1 MFSRMTDR
9 DRLRWIVA
17 EGALIAG
24 LVAFAL
30 YYLTAFR
37 FGTLLTD
44 DARQGD
50 FQMWYLLPP
59 QIRELDY
66 PSAITGNWKIP
77 LPYLP
82 SAIAMMLPLS
92 WMPQATAFVV
102 WMVLQC
108 VSFAIILWAG
118 LRLAGIERSHI
129 RLPVAALAV
138 FIVSAP
144 LEWDFRAHNN
154 NLIYT
159 ALVMLGLT
167 ARRTWIAAMLLA
179 VTANLKIYSAILI
192 PGLLWRREY
201 RLAVS
206 MALAGLLIA
215 AALPMLTF
223 GFSHSIKLYG
233 SWINE
238 ILYTMSAAGQ
248 AAAPITMRKTVSA
261 LFGLGPSASAAQP
274 VTIAIQLLWVALV
287 AAYFTVAARPH
298 APGSDSDSA
307 RLCDITV
314 MLLLPLPISTWFV
327 PYQAIVM
334 LPAFILIVAMLI
346 DERQSRRVRTMAAIA
361 SVGCVL

>member
-1 MFSRMTDR
+1 
-9 DRLRWIVA
+9 
-17 EGALIAG
+17 
-24 LVAFAL
+24 
-30 YYLTAFR
+30 
-37 FGTLLTD
+37 
-44 DARQGD
+44 
-50 FQMWYLLPP
+50 
-59 QIRELDY
+59 
-66 PSAITGNWKIP
+66 
-77 LPYLP
+77 
-82 SAIAMMLPLS
+82 
-92 WMPQATAFVV
+92 
-102 WMVLQC
+102 MVLQC

-118 LRLAGIERSHI
+118 LRLAGIERSRI

-201 RLAVS
+201 RLAAS
-206 MALAGLLIA
+206 MALAGLMIA
-215 AALPMLTF
+215 AALPLLAF
-223 GFSHSIKLYG
+223 GFAHSIKLYG

-261 LFGLGPSASAAQP
+261 LFGLGPGASAATIA
-274 VTIAIQLLWVALV
+274 TIAIQLLWVALV
-287 AAYFTVAARPH
+287 AAYFVVAARPH

-314 MLLLPLPISTWFV
+314 LLLLPLPISTWFV

-361 SVGCVL
+361 SVGCVLLRFGFRAWELRAGVYLFSFVLVVLALGAIRMSLSQSASASIAKATSPDGDR